1 MSIVTFS
8 CFRLNSLLFFRWI
21 ISCNRFYS
29 LNICSFTSFFEGLKL
44 ILSVGDWDIELI
56 GVCVLNIWHLLR
68 EMEFLGSFIILW
80 YVKIGI
86 CFSLLKRIIIL
97 SLLWHFKIL
106 WKHITILT
114 NIFSFS
120 FTPTGGT
127 RWHTRIHGGSTRSGR
142 SHQFTKRGSKGR
154 NGARLTN

>member
-1 MSIVTFS
+1 MIIVTFS

-21 ISCNRFYS
+21 ISCYRFYS

-86 CFSLLKRIIIL
+86 CFSLLKRIIIWTL
-97 SLLWHFKIL
+97 VRHPKVL
-106 WKHITILT
+106 WKHIIILN

-120 FTPTGGT
+120 IRPVLACSN
-127 RWHTRIHGGSTRSGR
+127 ILKSGWR
-142 SHQFTKRGSKGR
+142 F
-154 NGARLTN
+154 LTFLISMFSI